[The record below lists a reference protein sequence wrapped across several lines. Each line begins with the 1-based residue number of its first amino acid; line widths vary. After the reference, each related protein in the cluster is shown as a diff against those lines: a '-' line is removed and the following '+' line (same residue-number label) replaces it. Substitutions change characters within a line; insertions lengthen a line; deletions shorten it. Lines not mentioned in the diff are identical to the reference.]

1 MTHRCPSCHC
11 IVGRSSHRNLIGN
24 PKLKLKNSKFSF
36 KLLSNSKV
44 QVPSKTLRNQDMDL
58 VILHRISFCF
68 DSLEMYQC
76 NSVFRYK
83 IHCKGRCK
91 QIWNMFSF
99 VWPPCV
105 KHIVFVWNWLTLKMG
120 KQDKV
125 NNVSRVEGCG
135 DIQLVKD
142 VEIVRMFLD
151 GNAVLIE
158 ATTSSVNMM
167 IWGEQNRLWRN
178 SLCSKFGDL

>member
-24 PKLKLKNSKFSF
+24 PKLKLKNSTFSF

-44 QVPSKTLRNQDMDL
+44 QVSSKALRNQDMDL
-58 VILHRISFCF
+58 VMLHRISFCF
-68 DSLEMYQC
+68 NSLEMYQ
-76 NSVFRYK
+76 SGGVFKYM

-91 QIWNMFSF
+91 QTWNMFCF
-99 VWPPCV
+99 CPTPLCAKV

-151 GNAVLIE
+151 GNAVLTE
-158 ATTSSVNMM
+158 ATTS
-167 IWGEQNRLWRN
+167 
-178 SLCSKFGDL
+178 